1 LSIFLLFTAVYTLID
16 SAGDTQNVVDD
27 CKASVIKFVL
37 LGAYPQGSQQVTAGP
52 KLLRDPR
59 LTAPIKLRSE
69 GMAADSP
76 FEKTAG
82 TKSKEFY
89 IGVSEIEALGKSAME
104 LESQY
109 LAMLPK
115 VGPRLI
121 ADLLR
126 VQREN
131 PHRLSIFTLEVFTK
145 KAENDG
151 IDPDT
156 IREHIWNTTGK
167 MPAICDNG
175 THYVTNQK
183 ITLETLKRLN
193 DFEHALNV
201 SGEYCG
207 GSYAS
212 TAPEHECFV
221 ELKELRR
228 PVRSESSSKEETE
241 KKNKEKTSVLKIVLF
256 TIIGIVGVV
265 ALGGFVISGG
275 IPPNAHSNDDVTA
288 ISLGQEPGKL
298 YGYVG
303 GPVVGLPAIG
313 ASIVAANM
321 ETGDTANSLIS
332 IDGKY
337 YLDLLP
343 GTYSLVVAFPDGTSQ
358 AYDDVV
364 IKRGTASE
372 MNITYH

>member
-1 LSIFLLFTAVYTLID
+1 MAVVPAIEGEEDTTKKVGLSRE
-16 SAGDTQNVVDD
+16 
-27 CKASVIKFVL
+27 VIKL
-37 LGAYPQGSQQVTAGP
+37 
-52 KLLRDPR
+52 
-59 LTAPIKLRSE
+59 E
-69 GMAADSP
+69 GL
-76 FEKTAG
+76 K
-82 TKSKEFY
+82 
-89 IGVSEIEALGKSAME
+89 KSAIE

-115 VGPRLI
+115 VSPRLI

-131 PHRLSIFTLEVFTK
+131 PHKLPIFTLEVFTK
-145 KAENDG
+145 NVENGG

-167 MPAICDNG
+167 MPAVYDNG
-175 THYVTNQK
+175 THYVTIQK
-183 ITLETLKRLN
+183 LTLETLKRLN
-193 DFEHALNV
+193 DFEHVLNV
-201 SGEYCG
+201 SGEYSG

-221 ELKELRR
+221 ELEEPRR
-228 PVRSESSSKEETE
+228 RVRSESSSKEERE
-241 KKNKEKTSVLKIVLF
+241 KKSKEKIPALKIVFF
-256 TIIGIVGVV
+256 TIIGIAGVA

-275 IPPNAHSNDDVTA
+275 IPPNAHTNYGVTA
-288 ISLGQEPGKL
+288 ISSLGQEPGKL

-303 GPVVGLPAIG
+303 GPVMGLPAIG
-313 ASIVAANM
+313 ASIVAANI
-321 ETGDTANSLIS
+321 ETGYTTNSLIS

-343 GTYSLVVAFPDGTSQ
+343 GKYSLVVAFPDGTSQ

-372 MNITYH
+372 MNIEYH